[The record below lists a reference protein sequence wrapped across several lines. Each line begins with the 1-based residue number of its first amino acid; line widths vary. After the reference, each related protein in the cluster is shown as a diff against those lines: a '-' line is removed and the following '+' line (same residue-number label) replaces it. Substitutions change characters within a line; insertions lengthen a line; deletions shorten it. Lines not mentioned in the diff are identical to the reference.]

1 MRASVWR
8 RLLLRIFRVEVTFT
22 PQAELLRSR
31 PCIVVCNHQ
40 SLVDGL
46 VFALAAPV
54 SMDYAVTPRYAVE
67 NALTRHGL
75 AFLVRCGLGR
85 VVALSATRSLSLR
98 SLRRSLLEG
107 RSVMIFPTGTISPA
121 EEKGGYV
128 WLSEK
133 TGCPV
138 IRASISGAEHSLL
151 FAHDGKDIWPRI
163 RLTI

>member
-1 MRASVWR
+1 MNWR
-8 RLLLRIFRVEVTFT
+8 RLFLLLLRVEVTFT
-22 PQAELLRSR
+22 PQAELIRSS

-40 SLVDGL
+40 SLVDGV

-54 SMDYAVTPRYAVE
+54 SMDYAVTPRYALE
-67 NALTRHGL
+67 SALTRRGL
-75 AFLVRCGLGR
+75 DFLVRCGLGR
-85 VVALSATRSLSLR
+85 VVPLSASHALSLR
-98 SLRRSLLEG
+98 SLRRSLLDG

-121 EEKGGYV
+121 EEKKGYV

-138 IRASISGAEHSLL
+138 IRASISGADKSRL
-151 FAHDGKDIWPRI
+151 FAVEGKDLSPKI

>member
-1 MRASVWR
+1 MSIWR
-8 RLLLRIFRVEVTFT
+8 RLVLRALRVEVHFT
-22 PQAELLRSR
+22 SQAEMIRSR

-40 SLVDGL
+40 SLVDGI

-67 NALTRHGL
+67 NALTRRGL

-85 VVALSATRSLSLR
+85 VVPLSASHALSLR
-98 SLRRSLLEG
+98 SLQRSLREG

-121 EEKGGYV
+121 EEKKGYV

-138 IRASISGAEHSLL
+138 VRASISGADRSLF
-151 FAHDGKDIWPRI
+151 FARDGKAVWPRI
-163 RLTI
+163 MLMI

>member
-1 MRASVWR
+1 MRFWR
-8 RLLLRIFRVEVTFT
+8 RLFLRLLRVEVTFT
-22 PQAELLRSR
+22 PKTELIRSR

-40 SLVDGL
+40 SLVDGV

-67 NALTRHGL
+67 NALTRRGL

-85 VVALSATRSLSLR
+85 VVPLSASHALSLR

-121 EEKGGYV
+121 EEKRGYV
-128 WLSEK
+128 WLTEK

-138 IRASISGAEHSLL
+138 IRASISGADRSRF
-151 FAHDGKDIWPRI
+151 FAPGGEEIWPRI